1 MPLMQPHNHT
11 KKGKNEPPARPR
23 RQPDETRCRFIRQLT
38 SVDEYWVEVLGD
50 SLFHDMNYY
59 DLFTGMWLRHNSEPG
74 GAFRFR
80 KSELHRFMP
89 HVSQRTAVKYVQT
102 AIDRGLLVEETDSAD
117 LRSKRITMSPDLQR
131 RIELFLDYAI
141 SIFETPVGRGRWLGA
156 LNVLKVWLPA
166 KPGNEKNR
174 T

>member
-1 MPLMQPHNHT
+1 M
-11 KKGKNEPPARPR
+11 KEKKNELQARPR
-23 RQPDETRCRFIRQLT
+23 RLPDEARRRFIRQLT

-89 HVSQRTAVKYVQT
+89 HVSQRTAVKYVQIS
-102 AIDRGLLVEETDSAD
+102 IDRGMLIEETDPAD
-117 LRSKRITMSPDLQR
+117 LRSRKITMSPDLQR

-141 SIFETPVGRGRWLGA
+141 SIFETPAGGGRWRGA
-156 LNVLKVWLPA
+156 LNALKVWLPA
-166 KPGNEKNR
+166 KPRNEKDEE
-174 T
+174 